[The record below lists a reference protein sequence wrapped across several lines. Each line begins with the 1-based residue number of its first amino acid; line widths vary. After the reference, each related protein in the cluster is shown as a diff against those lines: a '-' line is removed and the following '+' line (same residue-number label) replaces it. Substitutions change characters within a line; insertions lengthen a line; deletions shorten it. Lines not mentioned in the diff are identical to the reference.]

1 MRERTRYALARPARS
16 RPDRFTLLLAAI
28 AALGAGLIL
37 ARQITCGVGLYAD
50 WATYLSVAESL
61 LAGEGFVQIH
71 GWPYL
76 HWPPLYPMLL
86 AAASLFAFAPY
97 DVAGPLN
104 AAVFGLTI
112 FVAGRYLRRHVQ
124 HRFLVVWACLAI
136 MLAIPLTRV
145 ASHAVS
151 EAPFILFMMLSLVRT
166 SGFLDT
172 GKRSDLIWAAAFASL
187 AILTRYIGVTLIVA
201 ALLLLL
207 FQRGVVPLEK
217 AKRIGLYLSI
227 AVPPV
232 ALWLLRNVLVHGRYG
247 GRRNPSPYTLPEILD
262 KYLSDLG
269 GWVFLYLTP
278 GLEILD
284 EFFGGLDGWVFLY
297 LTPGNA
303 RVAAAAL
310 AGAALLALALS
321 VGRAFVRSCRK
332 AGNGAGWSPFH
343 LFGGFALVY
352 LVFFTALQA
361 AIELDPLGGRYLSPV
376 YIPLLFAAVFALDK
390 ALGSRQTPEAMQTG
404 GRPAIGTRAD
414 KAAPLA
420 VAVGSLLF
428 LWLSAGAAL
437 NMYEIRRNNEG
448 MDMGAAVWLHS
459 ETLRYVAEHLLEER
473 IFSNAASVIYLGTD
487 HEDYHPVLPRLD
499 TMRRDIENAA
509 PGAYVVWMDAPW
521 RGSRKYS
528 PHLAVLRELLGLER
542 VAWLSYGS
550 IWRATRGGGDPAPAF
565 FFVAVAPMAGEPFG
579 VGLSAWVE
587 CKRSEGQPWRW
598 ERGGDATGWTR
609 VMPRRETWRYTP
621 TAADVG
627 HRLRASVDCTDK
639 NGKTIRA
646 MTAPSAPVVPF
657 NVDADASRAG
667 DALAAWYRSNAS
679 GEPVIRSTFDV
690 YLDGRALTYVKE
702 PCARA
707 DTGAVFFLHLI
718 PADAADLPDHRKQY
732 GFDNL
737 DFDFDGRGVRFDGE
751 CLATIVLPD
760 YAVARIRTGQYLAN
774 ENGSYTNLW
783 EGEIR
788 FDE

>member
-28 AALGAGLIL
+28 AVLGAGLIL

-50 WATYLSVAESL
+50 WVTYLSVAESL

-71 GWPYL
+71 GWAYL

-145 ASHAVS
+145 ASHAIS

-187 AILTRYIGVTLIVA
+187 AILTRYIGVTLIAA
-201 ALLLLL
+201 ALPLLL

-247 GRRNPSPYTLPEILD
+247 GSRNPSPYTLPEILD

-269 GWVFLYLTP
+269 GWVSLYLP
-278 GLEILD
+278 SGLKILD
-284 EFFGGLDGWVFLY
+284 KFFGGLDGRVFLY

-321 VGRAFVRSCRK
+321 VGHAFVRSCRK

-352 LVFFTALQA
+352 LVFLVAVQTT
-361 AIELDPLGGRYLSPV
+361 IELDPLGGRYLSPV

-390 ALGSRQTPEAMQTG
+390 IFRFESGGKAGLPVVALATTLSFW
-404 GRPAIGTRAD
+404 
-414 KAAPLA
+414 LA
-420 VAVGSLLF
+420 VQVP
-428 LWLSAGAAL
+428 L

-448 MDMGAAVWLHS
+448 IGMGAAALLDS

-473 IFSNAASVIYLGTD
+473 IFSNETSVIYLGTD
-487 HEDYHPVLPRLD
+487 HADYHYVAPDLD
-499 TMRRDIENAA
+499 TMRRDVENAA
-509 PGAYVVWMDAPW
+509 PGAYVVWMD
-521 RGSRKYS
+521 SRKYS
-528 PHLAVLRELLGLER
+528 PHLTVLRELPGLEL
-542 VAWLSYGS
+542 VAGLSDGS
-550 IWRATRGGGDPAPAF
+550 IWRVTRGGEAPPTFGKPPATPRTS
-565 FFVAVAPMAGEPFG
+565 AVATIRMGATEE
-579 VGLSAWVE
+579 AR
-587 CKRSEGQPWRW
+587 CKR
-598 ERGGDATGWTR
+598 
-609 VMPRRETWRYTP
+609 
-621 TAADVG
+621 
-627 HRLRASVDCTDK
+627 
-639 NGKTIRA
+639 
-646 MTAPSAPVVPF
+646 
-657 NVDADASRAG
+657 
-667 DALAAWYRSNAS
+667 
-679 GEPVIRSTFDV
+679 
-690 YLDGRALTYVKE
+690 
-702 PCARA
+702 
-707 DTGAVFFLHLI
+707 
-718 PADAADLPDHRKQY
+718 
-732 GFDNL
+732 
-737 DFDFDGRGVRFDGE
+737 
-751 CLATIVLPD
+751 
-760 YAVARIRTGQYLAN
+760 
-774 ENGSYTNLW
+774 
-783 EGEIR
+783 
-788 FDE
+788 

>member
-1 MRERTRYALARPARS
+1 
-16 RPDRFTLLLAAI
+16 
-28 AALGAGLIL
+28 
-37 ARQITCGVGLYAD
+37 
-50 WATYLSVAESL
+50 
-61 LAGEGFVQIH
+61 
-71 GWPYL
+71 
-76 HWPPLYPMLL
+76 
-86 AAASLFAFAPY
+86 
-97 DVAGPLN
+97 
-104 AAVFGLTI
+104 
-112 FVAGRYLRRHVQ
+112 
-124 HRFLVVWACLAI
+124 

-145 ASHAVS
+145 ASHAIS
-151 EAPFILFMMLSLVRT
+151 EAPFILFMTPSLVRT

-187 AILTRYIGVTLIVA
+187 AILTRYIGVTLIAA
-201 ALLLLL
+201 ALPLLL
-207 FQRGVVPLEK
+207 FQRGVAPLEK

-247 GRRNPSPYTLPEILD
+247 GPRNPSPYTLPEILD

-269 GWVFLYLTP
+269 
-278 GLEILD
+278 
-284 EFFGGLDGWVFLY
+284 GWVFLY

-448 MDMGAAVWLHS
+448 IGMGAAVWLHS

-473 IFSNAASVIYLGTD
+473 IFSNGASVIYLGTD
-487 HEDYHPVLPRLD
+487 HADYHPVFPRLD

-509 PGAYVVWMDAPW
+509 PGAYVVWMDVPG
-521 RGSRKYS
+521 RDSRKYS

-542 VAWLSYGS
+542 VAGLSDGS
-550 IWRATRGGGDPAPAF
+550 IWRATRGGEAPPTF
-565 FFVAVAPMAGEPFG
+565 GKPPTTPRTSAVATIRMGATEE
-579 VGLSAWVE
+579 AR
-587 CKRSEGQPWRW
+587 CKR
-598 ERGGDATGWTR
+598 
-609 VMPRRETWRYTP
+609 
-621 TAADVG
+621 
-627 HRLRASVDCTDK
+627 
-639 NGKTIRA
+639 
-646 MTAPSAPVVPF
+646 
-657 NVDADASRAG
+657 
-667 DALAAWYRSNAS
+667 
-679 GEPVIRSTFDV
+679 
-690 YLDGRALTYVKE
+690 
-702 PCARA
+702 
-707 DTGAVFFLHLI
+707 
-718 PADAADLPDHRKQY
+718 
-732 GFDNL
+732 
-737 DFDFDGRGVRFDGE
+737 
-751 CLATIVLPD
+751 
-760 YAVARIRTGQYLAN
+760 
-774 ENGSYTNLW
+774 
-783 EGEIR
+783 
-788 FDE
+788 